1 MLKPNLS
8 FHDIISV
15 FTVFNLIIMYNF
27 LIDIVDNA
35 VLDYRE
41 LYCGKTAL
49 DGAVDNIVVPHST
62 VVNIAS
68 LHDYRAPDIRSTD
81 YAIGD
86 IVQMAISINQITVIG
101 NRRIGDKTAS
111 HSAVC
116 HRTVSE
122 AAFTNV
128 AAFDIGVCQR
138 AIGDVTAAADTTV
151 EHMAELSIAAIVN
164 VAVIYDLF

>member
-1 MLKPNLS
+1 
-8 FHDIISV
+8 
-15 FTVFNLIIMYNF
+15 
-27 LIDIVDNA
+27 
-35 VLDYRE
+35 
-41 LYCGKTAL
+41 
-49 DGAVDNIVVPHST
+49 
-62 VVNIAS
+62 
-68 LHDYRAPDIRSTD
+68 
-81 YAIGD
+81 
-86 IVQMAISINQITVIG
+86 MAISINQITVIG

-122 AAFTNV
+122 AAFADV